1 MEAENKGGILAVFSR
16 IVKSESFAGV
26 LLLCCAVLA
35 MIVANSPFSEAYAT
49 LWKAKFGFTFND
61 VFIGMSLE
69 HWINDV
75 LMAFFFLVVGL
86 EIKREVMFGELAGI
100 KRASLPII
108 AALGGMIGPGII
120 YFALNAGTPSENGF
134 GIPMA
139 TDIAFALGVLSALGK
154 RVSISVKV
162 FLVSLAVADDLGAII
177 VIALFYSSGLSFEWL
192 AISAVIILVLLTLN
206 KLGVKAL
213 TPYMLL
219 GVLLWIAVHNCG
231 IHATIAAVIL
241 AFTIPITPK
250 IDTMRFMDKLAKIV
264 EHFKSAEKQKDS
276 ILLQNDQVHALG
288 ELSAQK
294 NAVQNPLLR
303 LEHALAPYS
312 SYLIM
317 PIFAFANAGVNIG
330 NNINFN
336 VDQIFLGIL
345 LGLVVGKP
353 VGIFTFTFI
362 AEKLGIATRPA
373 GVTWVEIFGAGA
385 LGGIGFTMSMFVTNL
400 AFSGEHA
407 LIATDVAKISI
418 LIASLTAGILGSIFF
433 LLRDT
438 FTHKKIVQ

>member
-1 MEAENKGGILAVFSR
+1 METKSQNSLIAFFSK
-16 IVKSESFAGV
+16 ITKSESFAGI

-35 MIVANSPFSEAYAT
+35 MIVANSPWGDSYAA
-49 LWKAKFGFTFND
+49 LWKTKFGFDVNG

-86 EIKREVMFGELAGI
+86 EIKREVLFGELAGF
-100 KRASLPII
+100 KRAALPII

-120 YFALNAGTPSENGF
+120 YFTLNAGTPSEHGF

-177 VIALFYSSGLSFEWL
+177 VIALFYSSGISFEWL
-192 AISAVIILVLLTLN
+192 AVAVGIVVVLVVLN
-206 KLGVKAL
+206 KAGIKAL
-213 TPYMLL
+213 TPYMIL

-231 IHATIAAVIL
+231 VHATIAAVGL
-241 AFTIPITPK
+241 AFTIPVAPK
-250 IDTMRFMDKLAKIV
+250 IDTLTFMEKIKTMIKDFQ
-264 EHFKSAEKQKDS
+264 ESEKQKDG
-276 ILLQNDQVHALG
+276 ILLQSEQVEALYHI
-288 ELSAQK
+288 AKHK

-312 SYLIM
+312 NYLIM
-317 PIFAFANAGVNIG
+317 PIFAFANAGVSIGSNIDFG
-330 NNINFN
+330 IDH
-336 VDQIFLGIL
+336 VFLGIFF
-345 LGLVVGKP
+345 GLVVGKP
-353 VGIFTFTFI
+353 LGIFTFTFL
-362 AEKLGIATRPA
+362 AEKLGIAARPK

-407 LIATDVAKISI
+407 LVATDVAKISI
-418 LIASLTAGILGSIFF
+418 LIASLSAGILGSIFF
-433 LLRDT
+433 FVRDKV
-438 FTHKKIVQ
+438 THHH

>member
-1 MEAENKGGILAVFSR
+1 METKSQNSLIAFFSK
-16 IVKSESFAGV
+16 ITKSESFAGI

-35 MIVANSPFSEAYAT
+35 MIVANSPWGDSYAA
-49 LWKAKFGFTFND
+49 LWKTKFGFDVNG

-86 EIKREVMFGELAGI
+86 EIKREVLFGELAGF
-100 KRASLPII
+100 KRAALPII

-120 YFALNAGTPSENGF
+120 YFTLNAGTPSEHGF

-177 VIALFYSSGLSFEWL
+177 VIALFYSSGISFEWL
-192 AISAVIILVLLTLN
+192 AVAVGIVAVLVVLN
-206 KLGVKAL
+206 KAGIKAL
-213 TPYMLL
+213 TPYMIL

-231 IHATIAAVIL
+231 VHATIAAVVL
-241 AFTIPITPK
+241 AFTIPVAPK
-250 IDTMRFMDKLAKIV
+250 IDTLTFMEKIKTMIKDFQ
-264 EHFKSAEKQKDS
+264 ESEKQKDG
-276 ILLQNDQVHALG
+276 ILLQSEQVEALYHI
-288 ELSAQK
+288 AKHK

-312 SYLIM
+312 NYLIM
-317 PIFAFANAGVNIG
+317 PIFAFANAGVSIGSNIDFG
-330 NNINFN
+330 IDH
-336 VDQIFLGIL
+336 VFLGIFF
-345 LGLVVGKP
+345 GLVVGKP
-353 VGIFTFTFI
+353 LGIFTFTFL
-362 AEKLGIATRPA
+362 AEKLGIAARPKGA
-373 GVTWVEIFGAGA
+373 TWVEIFGAGA

-407 LIATDVAKISI
+407 LVAIDVAKISI
-418 LIASLTAGILGSIFF
+418 LIASLSAGILGSIFF
-433 LLRDT
+433 VVRDKV
-438 FTHKKIVQ
+438 THHH

>member
-1 MEAENKGGILAVFSR
+1 METKSQNSLIAFFSK
-16 IVKSESFAGV
+16 ITKSESFAGI

-35 MIVANSPFSEAYAT
+35 MIVANSPWGDSYAA
-49 LWKAKFGFTFND
+49 LWKTKFGFDVNG

-86 EIKREVMFGELAGI
+86 EIKREVLFGELAGF
-100 KRASLPII
+100 KRAALPII

-120 YFALNAGTPSENGF
+120 YFTLNAGTPSEHGF

-177 VIALFYSSGLSFEWL
+177 VIALFYSSGISFEWL
-192 AISAVIILVLLTLN
+192 AVAVGIVAVLVVLN
-206 KLGVKAL
+206 KAGIKAL
-213 TPYMLL
+213 TPYMIL

-231 IHATIAAVIL
+231 VHATIAAVVL
-241 AFTIPITPK
+241 AFTIPVAPK
-250 IDTMRFMDKLAKIV
+250 IDTLTFMEKIKTMIKDFQ
-264 EHFKSAEKQKDS
+264 ESEKQKDG
-276 ILLQNDQVHALG
+276 ILLQSEQVEALYHI
-288 ELSAQK
+288 AKHK

-312 SYLIM
+312 NYLIM
-317 PIFAFANAGVNIG
+317 PIFAFANAGVSIGSNIDFG
-330 NNINFN
+330 IDH
-336 VDQIFLGIL
+336 VFLGIFF
-345 LGLVVGKP
+345 GLVVGKP
-353 VGIFTFTFI
+353 LGIFTFTFL
-362 AEKLGIATRPA
+362 AEKLGIAARPKGA
-373 GVTWVEIFGAGA
+373 TWVEIFGAGA

-407 LIATDVAKISI
+407 LVATDVAKISI
-418 LIASLTAGILGSIFF
+418 LIASLSAGVLGSIFF
-433 LLRDT
+433 FVRDKV
-438 FTHKKIVQ
+438 THHH

>member
-1 MEAENKGGILAVFSR
+1 METKSQNSLIAFFSK
-16 IVKSESFAGV
+16 ITKSESFAGI

-35 MIVANSPFSEAYAT
+35 MIVANSPWGDSYAA
-49 LWKAKFGFTFND
+49 LWKTKFGFDVNG

-86 EIKREVMFGELAGI
+86 EIKREVLFGELAGF
-100 KRASLPII
+100 KRAALPII

-120 YFALNAGTPSENGF
+120 YFTLNAGTPSEHGF

-177 VIALFYSSGLSFEWL
+177 VIALFYSSGISFEWL
-192 AISAVIILVLLTLN
+192 AVAVGIVAVLVVLN
-206 KLGVKAL
+206 KAGIKVL
-213 TPYMLL
+213 TPYMIL

-231 IHATIAAVIL
+231 VHATIAAVVL
-241 AFTIPITPK
+241 AFTIPVAPK
-250 IDTMRFMDKLAKIV
+250 IDTLTFMEKIKTMIKDFQ
-264 EHFKSAEKQKDS
+264 ESEKQKDG
-276 ILLQNDQVHALG
+276 ILLQSEQVEALYHI
-288 ELSAQK
+288 AKHK

-312 SYLIM
+312 NYLIM
-317 PIFAFANAGVNIG
+317 PIFAFANAGVSIGSNIDFG
-330 NNINFN
+330 IDH
-336 VDQIFLGIL
+336 VFLGIFF
-345 LGLVVGKP
+345 GLVVGKP
-353 VGIFTFTFI
+353 LGIFTFTFL
-362 AEKLGIATRPA
+362 AEKLGIAARPKGA
-373 GVTWVEIFGAGA
+373 TWVEIFGAGA

-407 LIATDVAKISI
+407 LVATDVAKISI
-418 LIASLTAGILGSIFF
+418 LIASLSAGILGSIFF
-433 LLRDT
+433 FVRDKV
-438 FTHKKIVQ
+438 THHH

>member
-1 MEAENKGGILAVFSR
+1 METKSQNSLIAFFSK
-16 IVKSESFAGV
+16 ITKSESFAGI

-35 MIVANSPFSEAYAT
+35 MIVANSPWGDSYAA
-49 LWKAKFGFTFND
+49 LWKTKFGFDVNG

-86 EIKREVMFGELAGI
+86 EIKREVLFGELAGF
-100 KRASLPII
+100 KRAALPII

-120 YFALNAGTPSENGF
+120 YFTLNAGTPSEHGF

-177 VIALFYSSGLSFEWL
+177 VIALFYSSGISFEWL
-192 AISAVIILVLLTLN
+192 AVAVGIVAVLVALN
-206 KLGVKAL
+206 KAGIKAL
-213 TPYMLL
+213 TPYMIL

-231 IHATIAAVIL
+231 VHATIAAVVL
-241 AFTIPITPK
+241 AFTIPVAPK
-250 IDTMRFMDKLAKIV
+250 IDTLTFMEKIKTMIKDFQ
-264 EHFKSAEKQKDS
+264 ESEKQKDG
-276 ILLQNDQVHALG
+276 ILLQSEQVEALYHI
-288 ELSAQK
+288 AKHK

-312 SYLIM
+312 NYLIM
-317 PIFAFANAGVNIG
+317 PIFAFANAGVSIGSNIDFG
-330 NNINFN
+330 IDH
-336 VDQIFLGIL
+336 VFLGIFF
-345 LGLVVGKP
+345 GLVVGKP
-353 VGIFTFTFI
+353 LGIFTFTFL
-362 AEKLGIATRPA
+362 AEKLGIAARPK

-407 LIATDVAKISI
+407 LVATDVAKISI
-418 LIASLTAGILGSIFF
+418 LIASLSAGILGSIFF
-433 LLRDT
+433 FVRDKV
-438 FTHKKIVQ
+438 THHH

>member
-1 MEAENKGGILAVFSR
+1 METKSQNSLIAFFSK
-16 IVKSESFAGV
+16 ITKSESFAGI

-35 MIVANSPFSEAYAT
+35 MIVANSPWGDSYAA
-49 LWKAKFGFTFND
+49 LWKTKFGFDVNG

-86 EIKREVMFGELAGI
+86 EIKREVLFGELAGF
-100 KRASLPII
+100 KRAALPII

-120 YFALNAGTPSENGF
+120 YFTLNAGTPSEHGF

-177 VIALFYSSGLSFEWL
+177 VIALFYSSGISFGWL
-192 AISAVIILVLLTLN
+192 AVAAGIVAVLIVLN
-206 KLGVKAL
+206 KMGVKAL
-213 TPYMLL
+213 TPYMIL

-231 IHATIAAVIL
+231 VHATIAAVVL
-241 AFTIPITPK
+241 AFTIPVAPK
-250 IDTMRFMDKLAKIV
+250 IDTLTFMEKIKTMIKDFQ
-264 EHFKSAEKQKDS
+264 ESEKQKDG
-276 ILLQNDQVHALG
+276 ILLQSEQVEALYHI
-288 ELSAQK
+288 AKHK

-312 SYLIM
+312 NYLIM
-317 PIFAFANAGVNIG
+317 PIFAFANAGVSIGSNIDFG
-330 NNINFN
+330 IDH
-336 VDQIFLGIL
+336 VFLGIFF
-345 LGLVVGKP
+345 GLVVGKP
-353 VGIFTFTFI
+353 LGIFTFTFL
-362 AEKLGIATRPA
+362 AEKLGIAARPKGA
-373 GVTWVEIFGAGA
+373 TWVEIFGAGA

-407 LIATDVAKISI
+407 LVATDVAKISI
-418 LIASLTAGILGSIFF
+418 LIASLSAGILGSIFF
-433 LLRDT
+433 FVRDKVA
-438 FTHKKIVQ
+438 HHH

>member
-1 MEAENKGGILAVFSR
+1 METKSQNSLIAFFSK
-16 IVKSESFAGV
+16 ITKSESFAGI

-35 MIVANSPFSEAYAT
+35 MIVANSPWGDSYAA
-49 LWKAKFGFTFND
+49 LWKTKFGFDVNG

-86 EIKREVMFGELAGI
+86 EIKREVLFGELAGF
-100 KRASLPII
+100 KRAALPII

-120 YFALNAGTPSENGF
+120 YFTLNAGTPSEHGF

-177 VIALFYSSGLSFEWL
+177 VIALFYSSGISFEWL
-192 AISAVIILVLLTLN
+192 AVAVGIVAVLVVLN
-206 KLGVKAL
+206 KAGIKAL
-213 TPYMLL
+213 TPYMIL

-231 IHATIAAVIL
+231 VHATIAAVVL
-241 AFTIPITPK
+241 AFTIPVAPK
-250 IDTMRFMDKLAKIV
+250 IDTLTFMEKIKTMIKDFQ
-264 EHFKSAEKQKDS
+264 ESEKQKDG
-276 ILLQNDQVHALG
+276 ILLQSEQVEALYHI
-288 ELSAQK
+288 AKHK

-312 SYLIM
+312 NYLIM
-317 PIFAFANAGVNIG
+317 PIFAFANAGVSIGSNIDFG
-330 NNINFN
+330 
-336 VDQIFLGIL
+336 VDHVFLGIFF
-345 LGLVVGKP
+345 GLVVGKP
-353 VGIFTFTFI
+353 LGIFTFTLL
-362 AEKLGIATRPA
+362 AEKLGIAARPK

-385 LGGIGFTMSMFVTNL
+385 LGGIGFTMLMFVTNL

-407 LIATDVAKISI
+407 LVATDVAKISI
-418 LIASLTAGILGSIFF
+418 LIASLSAGILGSIFVF
-433 LLRDT
+433 VRDKV
-438 FTHKKIVQ
+438 THHH

>member
-1 MEAENKGGILAVFSR
+1 METKSQNSLIAFFSK
-16 IVKSESFAGV
+16 ITKSESFAGI

-35 MIVANSPFSEAYAT
+35 MIVANSPWGDSYAA
-49 LWKAKFGFTFND
+49 LWKTKFGFDVNG

-86 EIKREVMFGELAGI
+86 EIKREVLFGELAGF
-100 KRASLPII
+100 KRAALPII

-120 YFALNAGTPSENGF
+120 YFTLNAGTPSEHGF

-177 VIALFYSSGLSFEWL
+177 VIALFYSSGISFEWL
-192 AISAVIILVLLTLN
+192 AVAVGIVAVLVVLN
-206 KLGVKAL
+206 KAGIKAL
-213 TPYMLL
+213 TPYMIL

-231 IHATIAAVIL
+231 VHATIAAVVL
-241 AFTIPITPK
+241 AFTIPVAPK
-250 IDTMRFMDKLAKIV
+250 IDTLTFMEKIKTMIKDFQ
-264 EHFKSAEKQKDS
+264 ESEKQKDG
-276 ILLQNDQVHALG
+276 ILLQSEQVEALYHI
-288 ELSAQK
+288 AKHK

-312 SYLIM
+312 NYLIM
-317 PIFAFANAGVNIG
+317 PIFAFANAGVSIGSNIDFG
-330 NNINFN
+330 IDH
-336 VDQIFLGIL
+336 VFLGIFF
-345 LGLVVGKP
+345 GLVVGKP
-353 VGIFTFTFI
+353 LGIFTFTFL
-362 AEKLGIATRPA
+362 AEKLGIAARPK

-407 LIATDVAKISI
+407 LVATDVAKISI
-418 LIASLTAGILGSIFF
+418 LIASLRAGILGSIFF
-433 LLRDT
+433 FVRDKV
-438 FTHKKIVQ
+438 THHH

>member
-1 MEAENKGGILAVFSR
+1 METKSQNSLIAFFSK
-16 IVKSESFAGV
+16 ITKSESFAGI

-35 MIVANSPFSEAYAT
+35 MIVANSPWGDSYAA
-49 LWKAKFGFTFND
+49 LWKTKFGFDVNG

-86 EIKREVMFGELAGI
+86 EIKREVLFGELAGF
-100 KRASLPII
+100 KRAALPII

-120 YFALNAGTPSENGF
+120 YFTLNAGTPSEHGF

-154 RVSISVKV
+154 IVSISVKV

-177 VIALFYSSGLSFEWL
+177 VIALFYSSGISFEWL
-192 AISAVIILVLLTLN
+192 AVAVGIVAVLVVLN
-206 KLGVKAL
+206 KAGIKAL
-213 TPYMLL
+213 TPYMIL

-231 IHATIAAVIL
+231 VHATIAAVVL
-241 AFTIPITPK
+241 AFTIPVAPK
-250 IDTMRFMDKLAKIV
+250 IDTLTFMEKIKTMIKDFQ
-264 EHFKSAEKQKDS
+264 ESEKQKDG
-276 ILLQNDQVHALG
+276 ILLQSEQVEALYHI
-288 ELSAQK
+288 AKHK

-312 SYLIM
+312 NYLIM
-317 PIFAFANAGVNIG
+317 PIFAFANAGVSIGSNIDFG
-330 NNINFN
+330 
-336 VDQIFLGIL
+336 VDHVFLGIFF
-345 LGLVVGKP
+345 GLVVGKP
-353 VGIFTFTFI
+353 LGIFTFTFL
-362 AEKLGIATRPA
+362 AEKLGIAARPK

-407 LIATDVAKISI
+407 LVATDVAKISI
-418 LIASLTAGILGSIFF
+418 LIASLSAGILGSIFF
-433 LLRDT
+433 FVRDKV
-438 FTHKKIVQ
+438 THHH

>member
-1 MEAENKGGILAVFSR
+1 METKSQNSLIAFFSK
-16 IVKSESFAGV
+16 ITKSESFAGI

-35 MIVANSPFSEAYAT
+35 MIVANSPWGDSYAA
-49 LWKAKFGFTFND
+49 LWKTKFGFDVNG

-86 EIKREVMFGELAGI
+86 EIKREVLFGELAGF
-100 KRASLPII
+100 KRAALPII

-120 YFALNAGTPSENGF
+120 YFTLNAGTPSEHGF

-177 VIALFYSSGLSFEWL
+177 VIALFYSSGISFEWL
-192 AISAVIILVLLTLN
+192 AVAVGIVAVLVVLN
-206 KLGVKAL
+206 KAGIKAL
-213 TPYMLL
+213 TPYMIL

-231 IHATIAAVIL
+231 VHATIAAVVL
-241 AFTIPITPK
+241 AFTIPVAPK
-250 IDTMRFMDKLAKIV
+250 IDTLTFMEKIKTMIKDFQ
-264 EHFKSAEKQKDS
+264 ESEKQKDG
-276 ILLQNDQVHALG
+276 ILLQSEQVEALYHI
-288 ELSAQK
+288 AKHK

-303 LEHALAPYS
+303 LEHALAPCS
-312 SYLIM
+312 NYLIM
-317 PIFAFANAGVNIG
+317 PIFAFANAGVSIGSNIDFG
-330 NNINFN
+330 
-336 VDQIFLGIL
+336 VDHVFLGIFF
-345 LGLVVGKP
+345 GLVVGKP
-353 VGIFTFTFI
+353 LGIFTFTFL
-362 AEKLGIATRPA
+362 AEKLGIAARPK

-407 LIATDVAKISI
+407 LVATDVAKISI
-418 LIASLTAGILGSIFF
+418 LIASLSAGILGSIFF
-433 LLRDT
+433 FVRDKV
-438 FTHKKIVQ
+438 THHH

>member
-1 MEAENKGGILAVFSR
+1 METKSQNSLIAFFSK
-16 IVKSESFAGV
+16 ITKSESFAGI

-35 MIVANSPFSEAYAT
+35 MIVANSPWGDSYAA
-49 LWKAKFGFTFND
+49 LWKTKFGFDVNG

-86 EIKREVMFGELAGI
+86 EIKREVLFGELAGF
-100 KRASLPII
+100 KRAALPII

-120 YFALNAGTPSENGF
+120 YFTLNAGTPSEHGF

-177 VIALFYSSGLSFEWL
+177 VIALFYSSGIRFEWL
-192 AISAVIILVLLTLN
+192 AVAVGFVAVLVVLY
-206 KLGVKAL
+206 KAGIKAL
-213 TPYMLL
+213 TPYMIL
-219 GVLLWIAVHNCG
+219 GVLLCVAVHNCG
-231 IHATIAAVIL
+231 VHATIAAVVL
-241 AFTIPITPK
+241 AFTIPVAPK
-250 IDTMRFMDKLAKIV
+250 IDTLTFMEKIKTMIKDFQ
-264 EHFKSAEKQKDS
+264 ESEKQKDG
-276 ILLQNDQVHALG
+276 ILLQSEQVEALYHI
-288 ELSAQK
+288 AKHK

-312 SYLIM
+312 NYLIM
-317 PIFAFANAGVNIG
+317 PIFAFANAGVSIGSNIDFG
-330 NNINFN
+330 IDH
-336 VDQIFLGIL
+336 VFLGIFF
-345 LGLVVGKP
+345 GLVVGKP
-353 VGIFTFTFI
+353 LGIFTFTFL
-362 AEKLGIATRPA
+362 AEKLGIAARPKGA
-373 GVTWVEIFGAGA
+373 TWVEIFGAGA

-407 LIATDVAKISI
+407 LVATDVAKSSI
-418 LIASLTAGILGSIFF
+418 LIASLSAGIFGSIFF
-433 LLRDT
+433 FVSDKV
-438 FTHKKIVQ
+438 THHH

>member
-1 MEAENKGGILAVFSR
+1 METKSQNSLIAFFSK
-16 IVKSESFAGV
+16 IAKSESFAGI

-35 MIVANSPFSEAYAT
+35 MIVANSPWGDSYAA
-49 LWKAKFGFTFND
+49 LWKTKFGFDVNG

-86 EIKREVMFGELAGI
+86 EIKREVLFGELAGF
-100 KRASLPII
+100 KRAALPII

-120 YFALNAGTPSENGF
+120 YFTLNAGTPSEHGF

-177 VIALFYSSGLSFEWL
+177 VIALFYSSGISFEWL
-192 AISAVIILVLLTLN
+192 AVAVGIVAVLVVLN
-206 KLGVKAL
+206 KAGIKAL
-213 TPYMLL
+213 TPYMIL

-231 IHATIAAVIL
+231 VHATIAAVVL
-241 AFTIPITPK
+241 AFTIPVAPK
-250 IDTMRFMDKLAKIV
+250 IDTLTFMEKIKTMIKDFQ
-264 EHFKSAEKQKDS
+264 ESEKQKDG
-276 ILLQNDQVHALG
+276 ILLQSEQVEALYHIVKH
-288 ELSAQK
+288 K

-312 SYLIM
+312 NYLIM
-317 PIFAFANAGVNIG
+317 PIFAFANAGVSIGSNIDFG
-330 NNINFN
+330 IDH
-336 VDQIFLGIL
+336 VFLGIFF
-345 LGLVVGKP
+345 GLVVGKP
-353 VGIFTFTFI
+353 LGIFTFTFL
-362 AEKLGIATRPA
+362 AEKLGIAARPKGA
-373 GVTWVEIFGAGA
+373 TWVEIFGAGA

-407 LIATDVAKISI
+407 LVATDVAKISI
-418 LIASLTAGILGSIFF
+418 LIASLSAGVLGSIFF
-433 LLRDT
+433 FVRDKV
-438 FTHKKIVQ
+438 THHH

>member
-1 MEAENKGGILAVFSR
+1 METKSQNSLIAFFSK
-16 IVKSESFAGV
+16 ITKSESFAGI

-35 MIVANSPFSEAYAT
+35 MIVANSPWGDSYAA
-49 LWKAKFGFTFND
+49 LWKTKFGFDVNG

-86 EIKREVMFGELAGI
+86 EIKREVLFGELAGF
-100 KRASLPII
+100 KRAALPII

-120 YFALNAGTPSENGF
+120 YFTLNAGTPSEHGF

-177 VIALFYSSGLSFEWL
+177 VIALFYSSGISFEWL
-192 AISAVIILVLLTLN
+192 AVAVGIVVVLVVLN
-206 KLGVKAL
+206 KAGIKAL
-213 TPYMLL
+213 TPYMIL

-231 IHATIAAVIL
+231 VHATIAAVVL
-241 AFTIPITPK
+241 AFTIPVAPK
-250 IDTMRFMDKLAKIV
+250 IDTLTFMEKIKTMIKDFQ
-264 EHFKSAEKQKDS
+264 ESEKQKDG
-276 ILLQNDQVHALG
+276 ILLQSEQVEALYHI
-288 ELSAQK
+288 AKHK

-312 SYLIM
+312 NYLIM
-317 PIFAFANAGVNIG
+317 PIFAFANAGVSIGSNIDFG
-330 NNINFN
+330 
-336 VDQIFLGIL
+336 VDHVFLGIFF
-345 LGLVVGKP
+345 GLVVGKP
-353 VGIFTFTFI
+353 LGIFTFTFL
-362 AEKLGIATRPA
+362 AEKLGIAARPKGA
-373 GVTWVEIFGAGA
+373 TWVEIFGAGA

-407 LIATDVAKISI
+407 LVATDVAKISI
-418 LIASLTAGILGSIFF
+418 LIASLSAGILGSIFF
-433 LLRDT
+433 FVRDKV
-438 FTHKKIVQ
+438 THHH

>member
-1 MEAENKGGILAVFSR
+1 METKSQNSLIAFFSK
-16 IVKSESFAGV
+16 ITKSESFAGI

-35 MIVANSPFSEAYAT
+35 MIVANSPWGDSYAA
-49 LWKAKFGFTFND
+49 LWKTKFGFDVNG

-86 EIKREVMFGELAGI
+86 EIKREVLFGELAGF
-100 KRASLPII
+100 KRAALPII

-120 YFALNAGTPSENGF
+120 YFTLNAGTPSEHGF

-177 VIALFYSSGLSFEWL
+177 VIALFYSSGISFEWL
-192 AISAVIILVLLTLN
+192 AVAVGIVAVLVVLN
-206 KLGVKAL
+206 KAGIKAL
-213 TPYMLL
+213 TPYMIL

-231 IHATIAAVIL
+231 VHATIAAVVL
-241 AFTIPITPK
+241 AFTIPVAPK
-250 IDTMRFMDKLAKIV
+250 IDTLTFMEKIKTMIKDFQ
-264 EHFKSAEKQKDS
+264 ESEKQKDG
-276 ILLQNDQVHALG
+276 ILLQSEQVEALYHI
-288 ELSAQK
+288 AKHK

-312 SYLIM
+312 NYLIM
-317 PIFAFANAGVNIG
+317 PIFAFANAGVSVGSNIDFG
-330 NNINFN
+330 IDH
-336 VDQIFLGIL
+336 VFLGIFF
-345 LGLVVGKP
+345 GLVVGKP
-353 VGIFTFTFI
+353 LGIFTFTFL
-362 AEKLGIATRPA
+362 AEKLGIAARPKGA
-373 GVTWVEIFGAGA
+373 TWVEIFGAGA

-407 LIATDVAKISI
+407 LVATDVAKISI
-418 LIASLTAGILGSIFF
+418 LIASLSAGILGSIFF
-433 LLRDT
+433 FVRDKV
-438 FTHKKIVQ
+438 THHH

>member
-1 MEAENKGGILAVFSR
+1 METKSQNSLIAFFSK
-16 IVKSESFAGV
+16 ITKSESFAGI

-35 MIVANSPFSEAYAT
+35 MIVANSPWGDSYVA
-49 LWKAKFGFTFND
+49 LWKTKFGFDVNG

-86 EIKREVMFGELAGI
+86 EIKREVLFGELAGF
-100 KRASLPII
+100 KRAALPII

-120 YFALNAGTPSENGF
+120 YFTLNAGTPSEHGF

-177 VIALFYSSGLSFEWL
+177 VIALFYSSGISFEWL
-192 AISAVIILVLLTLN
+192 AVAVGIVAVLVVLN
-206 KLGVKAL
+206 KAGIKAL
-213 TPYMLL
+213 TPYMIL

-231 IHATIAAVIL
+231 VHATIAAVVL
-241 AFTIPITPK
+241 AFTIPVAPK
-250 IDTMRFMDKLAKIV
+250 IDTLTFMEKIKTMIKDFQ
-264 EHFKSAEKQKDS
+264 ESEKQKDG
-276 ILLQNDQVHALG
+276 ILLQSEQVEALYHI
-288 ELSAQK
+288 AKHK

-312 SYLIM
+312 NYLIM
-317 PIFAFANAGVNIG
+317 PIFAFANAGVSIGSNIDFG
-330 NNINFN
+330 IDH
-336 VDQIFLGIL
+336 VFLGIFF
-345 LGLVVGKP
+345 GLVVGKP
-353 VGIFTFTFI
+353 LGIFTFTFL
-362 AEKLGIATRPA
+362 AEKLGIAARPK

-407 LIATDVAKISI
+407 LVATDVAKISI
-418 LIASLTAGILGSIFF
+418 LIASLSAGILGSIFF
-433 LLRDT
+433 FVRDKV
-438 FTHKKIVQ
+438 THHH

>member
-1 MEAENKGGILAVFSR
+1 METKSQNSLIAFFSK
-16 IVKSESFAGV
+16 ITKSESFAGI

-35 MIVANSPFSEAYAT
+35 MIVANSPWGDSYAA
-49 LWKAKFGFTFND
+49 LWKTKFGFD
-61 VFIGMSLE
+61 VNGIFIGMSLE

-86 EIKREVMFGELAGI
+86 EIKREVLFGELAGF
-100 KRASLPII
+100 KRAALPII

-120 YFALNAGTPSENGF
+120 YFTLNAGTPSEHGF

-177 VIALFYSSGLSFEWL
+177 VIALFYSSGISFEWL
-192 AISAVIILVLLTLN
+192 AVAVGIVAVLVVLN
-206 KLGVKAL
+206 KAGIKAL
-213 TPYMLL
+213 TPYMIL

-231 IHATIAAVIL
+231 VHATIAAVVL
-241 AFTIPITPK
+241 AFTIPVAPK
-250 IDTMRFMDKLAKIV
+250 IDTLTFMEKIKTMIKDFQ
-264 EHFKSAEKQKDS
+264 ESEKQKDG
-276 ILLQNDQVHALG
+276 ILLQSEQVEALYHI
-288 ELSAQK
+288 AKHK

-312 SYLIM
+312 NYLIM
-317 PIFAFANAGVNIG
+317 PIFAFANAGVSIGSNIDFG
-330 NNINFN
+330 
-336 VDQIFLGIL
+336 VDHVFLGIFF
-345 LGLVVGKP
+345 GLVVGKP
-353 VGIFTFTFI
+353 LGIFTFTFL
-362 AEKLGIATRPA
+362 AEKLGIAARPKGA
-373 GVTWVEIFGAGA
+373 TWVEIFGAGA

-407 LIATDVAKISI
+407 LVATDVAKISI
-418 LIASLTAGILGSIFF
+418 LIASLSAGILGSIFF
-433 LLRDT
+433 FVRDKV
-438 FTHKKIVQ
+438 THHH

>member
-1 MEAENKGGILAVFSR
+1 METKSQNSLIAFFSK
-16 IVKSESFAGV
+16 ITKSESFAGI

-35 MIVANSPFSEAYAT
+35 MIVANSPWGDSYAA
-49 LWKAKFGFTFND
+49 LWKTKFGFDVNG

-86 EIKREVMFGELAGI
+86 EIKREVLFGELAGF
-100 KRASLPII
+100 KRAALPII

-120 YFALNAGTPSENGF
+120 YFTLNAGTPSEHGF

-177 VIALFYSSGLSFEWL
+177 VIALFYSSGISFEWL
-192 AISAVIILVLLTLN
+192 AVAVGIVAVLVVLN
-206 KLGVKAL
+206 KAGIKAL
-213 TPYMLL
+213 TPYMIL

-231 IHATIAAVIL
+231 VHATIAAVVL
-241 AFTIPITPK
+241 AFTIPVAPK
-250 IDTMRFMDKLAKIV
+250 IDTLTFMEKIKTMIKDFQ
-264 EHFKSAEKQKDS
+264 ELEKQKDG
-276 ILLQNDQVHALG
+276 ILLQSEQVEALYHI
-288 ELSAQK
+288 AKHK

-312 SYLIM
+312 NYLIM
-317 PIFAFANAGVNIG
+317 PIFAFANAGVSIGSNIDFG
-330 NNINFN
+330 
-336 VDQIFLGIL
+336 VDHVFLGIFF
-345 LGLVVGKP
+345 GLVVGKP
-353 VGIFTFTFI
+353 LGIFTFTFL
-362 AEKLGIATRPA
+362 AEKLGIAARPKGA
-373 GVTWVEIFGAGA
+373 TWVEIFGAGA

-407 LIATDVAKISI
+407 LVATDVAKISI
-418 LIASLTAGILGSIFF
+418 LIASLSAGILGSIFF
-433 LLRDT
+433 FVRDKV
-438 FTHKKIVQ
+438 THHH

>member
-1 MEAENKGGILAVFSR
+1 METKSQNSLIAFFSK
-16 IVKSESFAGV
+16 ITKSESFAGI

-35 MIVANSPFSEAYAT
+35 MIVANSPWGDSYAA
-49 LWKAKFGFTFND
+49 LWKTKFGFDVNG

-86 EIKREVMFGELAGI
+86 EIKREVLFGELAGF
-100 KRASLPII
+100 KRAALPII

-120 YFALNAGTPSENGF
+120 YFTLNAGTPSEHGF

-177 VIALFYSSGLSFEWL
+177 VIALFYSSGISFEWL
-192 AISAVIILVLLTLN
+192 AVAVGIVAVLVVLN
-206 KLGVKAL
+206 KAGIKAL
-213 TPYMLL
+213 TPYMIL

-231 IHATIAAVIL
+231 VHATIAAVVL
-241 AFTIPITPK
+241 AFTIPVAPK
-250 IDTMRFMDKLAKIV
+250 IDTLTFMEKIKTMIKDFQ
-264 EHFKSAEKQKDS
+264 ESEKQKDG
-276 ILLQNDQVHALG
+276 ILLQSEQVEALYHI
-288 ELSAQK
+288 AKHK

-312 SYLIM
+312 NYLIM
-317 PIFAFANAGVNIG
+317 PIFAFANAGVSIGSNIDFG
-330 NNINFN
+330 IDH
-336 VDQIFLGIL
+336 VFLGIFF
-345 LGLVVGKP
+345 GLVVGKP
-353 VGIFTFTFI
+353 LGIFTFTFL
-362 AEKLGIATRPA
+362 AEKLGIAARPKGA
-373 GVTWVEIFGAGA
+373 TWVEIFGAGA

-407 LIATDVAKISI
+407 LVATDVAKISI
-418 LIASLTAGILGSIFF
+418 LIASLSAGVLGSIFF
-433 LLRDT
+433 FVRDKV
-438 FTHKKIVQ
+438 THHY

>member
-1 MEAENKGGILAVFSR
+1 METKSQNSLIAFFSK
-16 IVKSESFAGV
+16 ITKSESFAGI

-35 MIVANSPFSEAYAT
+35 MIVANSPWGDSYAA
-49 LWKAKFGFTFND
+49 LWKTKFGFDVNG

-86 EIKREVMFGELAGI
+86 EIKREVLFGELAGF
-100 KRASLPII
+100 KRAALPII

-120 YFALNAGTPSENGF
+120 YFTLNAGTPSEHGF

-177 VIALFYSSGLSFEWL
+177 VIALFYSSGISFEWL
-192 AISAVIILVLLTLN
+192 AVAVGIVAVLVVLN
-206 KLGVKAL
+206 KAGIKAL
-213 TPYMLL
+213 TPYMIL

-231 IHATIAAVIL
+231 VHATIAAVVL
-241 AFTIPITPK
+241 AFTIPVAPK
-250 IDTMRFMDKLAKIV
+250 IDTLTFMEKIKTMIKDFQ
-264 EHFKSAEKQKDS
+264 ESEKQKDG
-276 ILLQNDQVHALG
+276 ILLQSEQVEALYHI
-288 ELSAQK
+288 AKHK

-312 SYLIM
+312 NYLIM
-317 PIFAFANAGVNIG
+317 PIFAFANAGVSIGSNIDFG
-330 NNINFN
+330 IDH
-336 VDQIFLGIL
+336 VFLGIFF
-345 LGLVVGKP
+345 GLVVGKP
-353 VGIFTFTFI
+353 LGIFTFTFL
-362 AEKLGIATRPA
+362 AEQLGIAARPKGA
-373 GVTWVEIFGAGA
+373 TWVEIFGAGA

-407 LIATDVAKISI
+407 LVATDVAKISI
-418 LIASLTAGILGSIFF
+418 LIASLSAGILGSIFF
-433 LLRDT
+433 FVRDKV
-438 FTHKKIVQ
+438 THHH

>member
-1 MEAENKGGILAVFSR
+1 MEAENKSSFLEALS
-16 IVKSESFAGV
+16 KLTQSESFAGI

-35 MIVANSPFSEAYAT
+35 MIVANSPLSEAYAA
-49 LWKAKFGFTFND
+49 LWKTQFGFSINGT
-61 VFIGMSLE
+61 FIGMSLE

-86 EIKREVMFGELAGI
+86 EIKREVLFGELAGF
-100 KRASLPII
+100 KRAALPII
-108 AALGGMIGPGII
+108 AALGGMVGPGLI
-120 YFALNAGTPSENGF
+120 YFALNGGTPSEHGF

-139 TDIAFALGVLSALGK
+139 TDIAFALGVLATLGK
-154 RVSISVKV
+154 RVSVSVKV

-177 VIALFYSSGLSFEWL
+177 VIALFYSSGISFAWL
-192 AISAVIILVLLTLN
+192 GVSAGIVVLLVALN

-213 TPYMLL
+213 TPYMIL
-219 GVLLWIAVHNCG
+219 GVFLWIAVHSCG
-231 IHATIAAVIL
+231 VHATIAAVVL
-241 AFTIPITPK
+241 AFTIPVAPK
-250 IDTMRFMDKLAKIV
+250 IDTMRFMEKITKIV
-264 EHFKSAEKQKDS
+264 DHFKQAEKEKYG
-276 ILLQNDQVHALG
+276 ILLQNEQIHALG
-288 ELSAQK
+288 EISNQK
-294 NAVQNPLLR
+294 KAVQNPLLR

-312 SYLIM
+312 SFLIM
-317 PIFAFANAGVNIG
+317 PIFAFANAGVTIGSNID
-330 NNINFN
+330 FS
-336 VDQIFLGIL
+336 VDHVFLGIF

-353 VGIFTFTFI
+353 VGIFLFTFL
-362 AEKLGIATRPA
+362 AEKLGIATRPN

-433 LLRDT
+433 LVRDKI
-438 FTHKKIVQ
+438 THH

>member
-1 MEAENKGGILAVFSR
+1 METKSQNSLIAFFSK
-16 IVKSESFAGV
+16 IAKSESFAGI

-35 MIVANSPFSEAYAT
+35 MIVANSPWGDSYAA
-49 LWKAKFGFTFND
+49 LWKTKFGFDVNG

-86 EIKREVMFGELAGI
+86 EIKREVLFGELAGF
-100 KRASLPII
+100 KRAALPII

-120 YFALNAGTPSENGF
+120 YFTLNAGTPSEHGF

-177 VIALFYSSGLSFEWL
+177 VIALFYSSGISFEWL
-192 AISAVIILVLLTLN
+192 AVAVGIVAVLVVLN
-206 KLGVKAL
+206 KAGIKAL
-213 TPYMLL
+213 TPYMIL

-231 IHATIAAVIL
+231 VHATIAAVVL
-241 AFTIPITPK
+241 AFTIPVAPK
-250 IDTMRFMDKLAKIV
+250 IDTLTFMEKIKTMIKDFQ
-264 EHFKSAEKQKDS
+264 ESEKQKDG
-276 ILLQNDQVHALG
+276 ILLQSEQVEALYHI
-288 ELSAQK
+288 AKHK

-312 SYLIM
+312 NYLIM
-317 PIFAFANAGVNIG
+317 PIFAFANAGVSIGSNIDFG
-330 NNINFN
+330 IDH
-336 VDQIFLGIL
+336 VFLGIFF
-345 LGLVVGKP
+345 GLVVGKP
-353 VGIFTFTFI
+353 LGIFTFTFL
-362 AEKLGIATRPA
+362 AEKLGIAARPK

-407 LIATDVAKISI
+407 LVATDVAKISI
-418 LIASLTAGILGSIFF
+418 LIASLSAGILGSIFF
-433 LLRDT
+433 FVRDKV
-438 FTHKKIVQ
+438 THHH

>member
-1 MEAENKGGILAVFSR
+1 METKSQNSLIAFFSK
-16 IVKSESFAGV
+16 ITKSESFAGI

-35 MIVANSPFSEAYAT
+35 MIVANSPWGDSYAA
-49 LWKAKFGFTFND
+49 LWKTKFGFDVNG

-86 EIKREVMFGELAGI
+86 EIKREVLFGELAGF
-100 KRASLPII
+100 KRAALPII

-120 YFALNAGTPSENGF
+120 YFTLNAGTPSEHGF

-177 VIALFYSSGLSFEWL
+177 VIALFYSSGISFEWL
-192 AISAVIILVLLTLN
+192 AVAVGIVAVLVVLN
-206 KLGVKAL
+206 KAGIKAL
-213 TPYMLL
+213 TPYMIL

-231 IHATIAAVIL
+231 VHATIAAVVL
-241 AFTIPITPK
+241 AFTIPVAPK
-250 IDTMRFMDKLAKIV
+250 IDTLTFMEKIKTMIKDFQ
-264 EHFKSAEKQKDS
+264 ESEKQKDG
-276 ILLQNDQVHALG
+276 ILLQSEQVEALYHITKH
-288 ELSAQK
+288 K

-312 SYLIM
+312 NYLIM
-317 PIFAFANAGVNIG
+317 PIFAFANAGVSIGSNIDFG
-330 NNINFN
+330 
-336 VDQIFLGIL
+336 VDHVFLGIFF
-345 LGLVVGKP
+345 GLVVGKP
-353 VGIFTFTFI
+353 LGIFTFTFL
-362 AEKLGIATRPA
+362 AEKLGIAARPKGA
-373 GVTWVEIFGAGA
+373 TWVEIFGAGA

-407 LIATDVAKISI
+407 LVATDVAKISI
-418 LIASLTAGILGSIFF
+418 LIASLSAGILGSIFF
-433 LLRDT
+433 FVRDKV
-438 FTHKKIVQ
+438 THHH

>member
-1 MEAENKGGILAVFSR
+1 METKSQNNLIAFFSK
-16 IVKSESFAGV
+16 ITKSESFAGI

-35 MIVANSPFSEAYAT
+35 MIVANSPWGDSYAA
-49 LWKAKFGFTFND
+49 LWKTKFGFDVNG

-86 EIKREVMFGELAGI
+86 EIKREVLFGELAGF
-100 KRASLPII
+100 KRAALPII

-120 YFALNAGTPSENGF
+120 YFTLNAGTPSEHGF

-177 VIALFYSSGLSFEWL
+177 VIALFYSSGISFEWL
-192 AISAVIILVLLTLN
+192 AVAVGIVAVLVVLN
-206 KLGVKAL
+206 KAGIKAL
-213 TPYMLL
+213 TPYMIL

-231 IHATIAAVIL
+231 VHATIAAVVL
-241 AFTIPITPK
+241 AFTIPVAPK
-250 IDTMRFMDKLAKIV
+250 IDTLTFMEKIKTMIKDFQ
-264 EHFKSAEKQKDS
+264 ESEKQKDG
-276 ILLQNDQVHALG
+276 ILLQSEQVEALYHI
-288 ELSAQK
+288 AKHK

-312 SYLIM
+312 NYLIM
-317 PIFAFANAGVNIG
+317 PIFAFANAGVSIGSNIDFG
-330 NNINFN
+330 IDH
-336 VDQIFLGIL
+336 VFLGIFF
-345 LGLVVGKP
+345 GLVVGKP
-353 VGIFTFTFI
+353 LGIFTFTFL
-362 AEKLGIATRPA
+362 AEKLGIAARPKGA
-373 GVTWVEIFGAGA
+373 TWVEIFGAGA

-407 LIATDVAKISI
+407 LVATDVAKISI
-418 LIASLTAGILGSIFF
+418 LIASLSAGILGSIFF
-433 LLRDT
+433 FVRDKV
-438 FTHKKIVQ
+438 THHH

>member
-1 MEAENKGGILAVFSR
+1 METKSQNSLIAFFSK
-16 IVKSESFAGV
+16 ITKSESFAGI

-35 MIVANSPFSEAYAT
+35 MIVANSPWGDSYAA
-49 LWKAKFGFTFND
+49 LWKTKFGFDVNG

-86 EIKREVMFGELAGI
+86 EIKREVLFGELAGF
-100 KRASLPII
+100 KRAALPII

-120 YFALNAGTPSENGF
+120 YFTLNAGTPSEHGF

-177 VIALFYSSGLSFEWL
+177 VIALFYSSGISFEWL
-192 AISAVIILVLLTLN
+192 AVAVGIVAVLVVLN
-206 KLGVKAL
+206 KAGIKAL
-213 TPYMLL
+213 TPYMIL

-231 IHATIAAVIL
+231 VHATIAAVVL
-241 AFTIPITPK
+241 AFTIPVAPK
-250 IDTMRFMDKLAKIV
+250 IDTLTFMEKIKTMIKDFQ
-264 EHFKSAEKQKDS
+264 ESEKQKDG
-276 ILLQNDQVHALG
+276 ILLQSEQVEALYHI
-288 ELSAQK
+288 AKHK

-312 SYLIM
+312 NYLIM
-317 PIFAFANAGVNIG
+317 PIFAFANAGVSIGSNIDFG
-330 NNINFN
+330 IDH
-336 VDQIFLGIL
+336 VFLGIFF
-345 LGLVVGKP
+345 GLVVGKP
-353 VGIFTFTFI
+353 LGIFTFTFL
-362 AEKLGIATRPA
+362 AEKLGIAARPK

-407 LIATDVAKISI
+407 LVATDVAKISI
-418 LIASLTAGILGSIFF
+418 LIASLSAGILGSIFF
-433 LLRDT
+433 FVRDKV
-438 FTHKKIVQ
+438 THHH

>member
-1 MEAENKGGILAVFSR
+1 METKSQNSLIAFFSK
-16 IVKSESFAGV
+16 ITKSESFAGI

-35 MIVANSPFSEAYAT
+35 MIVANSPWGDSYAA
-49 LWKAKFGFTFND
+49 LWKTKFGFDVNG

-86 EIKREVMFGELAGI
+86 EIKREVLFGELAGF
-100 KRASLPII
+100 KRAALPII

-120 YFALNAGTPSENGF
+120 YFTLNAGTPSEHGF

-177 VIALFYSSGLSFEWL
+177 VIALFYSSGISFEWL
-192 AISAVIILVLLTLN
+192 AVAVGIVAVLVVLN
-206 KLGVKAL
+206 KAGIKAL
-213 TPYMLL
+213 TPYMIL

-231 IHATIAAVIL
+231 VHATIAAVVL
-241 AFTIPITPK
+241 AFTIPVAPK
-250 IDTMRFMDKLAKIV
+250 IDTLTFMEKIKTMIKDFQ
-264 EHFKSAEKQKDS
+264 ESEKQKDG
-276 ILLQNDQVHALG
+276 ILLQSEQVEALYHI
-288 ELSAQK
+288 AKHK

-312 SYLIM
+312 NYLIM
-317 PIFAFANAGVNIG
+317 PIFAFANAGVSIGSNIDFG
-330 NNINFN
+330 IDH
-336 VDQIFLGIL
+336 VFLGIFF
-345 LGLVVGKP
+345 GLVVGKP
-353 VGIFTFTFI
+353 LGIFTFTFL
-362 AEKLGIATRPA
+362 AEKLGIAARPK

-407 LIATDVAKISI
+407 LVATDVAKISI
-418 LIASLTAGILGSIFF
+418 LIASLSAGVLGSIFF
-433 LLRDT
+433 FVRDKV
-438 FTHKKIVQ
+438 THHH